1 LNLAEN
7 IRMAL
12 YSLKSNFLRTGLTL
26 LIIAVGIT
34 CLVGI
39 LTAIDSILL
48 TMSDSFNR
56 LGANSISIRPAS
68 ETIRSNQGGR
78 QRKSAESIYYAQA
91 TDFKEQ
97 YEFPG
102 TEVSISTF
110 CTGSAEIAYG
120 EEVTNPT
127 VRVYGIDENYLKV
140 SNYQLEEG
148 RNFTFLEANE
158 GSQKAIIGMDIV
170 KELFDEK
177 PERAMNKI
185 IQINAARYKVI
196 GILKAKGSSFGESQ
210 DRRIFI
216 TLTKAKQLYGYAT
229 KGYALNVSVKDA
241 VKIDDAKL
249 AAIGPMRNIRKLKA
263 TEGND
268 FEIRTSDSIM
278 STLNENTQV
287 LQIGSI
293 TIAMITLLG
302 ASIGLMNI
310 MLVSVTERTREIGVS
325 KALGAKRKNI
335 LIQFLT
341 EAVVITQIGGLIGV
355 VLGIIVGNVLS
366 ILMGVWTGSV
376 EWTFESIMNSNSFI
390 IPWAWMFFAFFVC
403 LVVGVLSGLYPA
415 MKASRL
421 DPIESLRY
429 E

>member
-12 YSLKSNFLRTGLTL
+12 YSLKSNFLRTALTL

-56 LGANSISIRPAS
+56 LGA
-68 ETIRSNQGGR
+68 
-78 QRKSAESIYYAQA
+78 
-91 TDFKEQ
+91 
-97 YEFPG
+97 
-102 TEVSISTF
+102 
-110 CTGSAEIAYG
+110 
-120 EEVTNPT
+120 
-127 VRVYGIDENYLKV
+127 IDENYLKV
-140 SNYQLEEG
+140 SNYKLEEG

-196 GILKAKGSSFGESQ
+196 GILEAKGSTFGESQ

-241 VKIDDAKL
+241 VKIDDAKM

-263 TEGND
+263 SEEND

-310 MLVSVTERTREIGVS
+310 MLVSVTERRQC
-325 KALGAKRKNI
+325 AKYI
-335 LIQFLT
+335 D
-341 EAVVITQIGGLIGV
+341 
-355 VLGIIVGNVLS
+355 
-366 ILMGVWTGSV
+366 GS
-376 EWTFESIMNSNSFI
+376 
-390 IPWAWMFFAFFVC
+390 
-403 LVVGVLSGLYPA
+403 
-415 MKASRL
+415 L
-421 DPIESLRY
+421 DWFCGMDF
-429 E
+429 

>member
-1 LNLAEN
+1 
-7 IRMAL
+7 MAL

-196 GILKAKGSSFGESQ
+196 GILEAKGSSFGESQ

-263 TEGND
+263 SEEND